1 MSKAIEARTYEEALA
16 WLRDHG
22 FDVTEAPG
30 TNGRVFLR
38 KYNVSAAIQ
47 KTPEDGVKIFAYP
60 GYLIGSEI
68 SKLVNRGYQQ
78 FLKNSKTEVPATAD
92 HLKALQSFAE
102 ELKVALGLPSLYNE
116 SLGTVSDSYHYD
128 RLKDDDKAPVDRPKR
143 PWEVAGKAVGLKPW
157 LPRRAARKSLGSIA
171 PKSSRSFSCSCETGA
186 LWFARSGGL
195 HAQSVRPLLLL
206 SSFRSFSVM
215 PLRSVLRAQ
224 ARQPAM
230 ARKAPSSMCCACSR
244 RRGTGT
250 IWKASWRA
258 TGILRS

>member
-1 MSKAIEARTYEEALA
+1 MANTVEQRGYEDAVN

-22 FDVTEAPG
+22 FDLTEAPG
-30 TNGRVFLR
+30 TTVRVFLR
-38 KYNVSAAIQ
+38 KYNVAAAIQ
-47 KTPEDGVKIFAYP
+47 KNGDDGVKIFAYP

-143 PWEVAGKAVGLKPW
+143 PWEVAGKAVAVKKG
-157 LPRRAARKSLGSIA
+157 R
-171 PKSSRSFSCSCETGA
+171 
-186 LWFARSGGL
+186 
-195 HAQSVRPLLLL
+195 
-206 SSFRSFSVM
+206 
-215 PLRSVLRAQ
+215 
-224 ARQPAM
+224 
-230 ARKAPSSMCCACSR
+230 
-244 RRGTGT
+244 
-250 IWKASWRA
+250 
-258 TGILRS
+258 

>member
-1 MSKAIEARTYEEALA
+1 MPKAIEARTFEEALA
-16 WLRDHG
+16 WLRENG
-22 FDVTEAPG
+22 FDVLEAPG

-116 SLGTVSDSYHYD
+116 SLGTVSESYQYD
-128 RLKDDDKAPVDRPKR
+128 RVKDNDKAPVDRPKR
-143 PWEVAGKAVGLKPW
+143 PWEVAGKPVAVKAVAAKKG
-157 LPRRAARKSLGSIA
+157 RA
-171 PKSSRSFSCSCETGA
+171 
-186 LWFARSGGL
+186 
-195 HAQSVRPLLLL
+195 
-206 SSFRSFSVM
+206 
-215 PLRSVLRAQ
+215 
-224 ARQPAM
+224 
-230 ARKAPSSMCCACSR
+230 
-244 RRGTGT
+244 
-250 IWKASWRA
+250 
-258 TGILRS
+258 